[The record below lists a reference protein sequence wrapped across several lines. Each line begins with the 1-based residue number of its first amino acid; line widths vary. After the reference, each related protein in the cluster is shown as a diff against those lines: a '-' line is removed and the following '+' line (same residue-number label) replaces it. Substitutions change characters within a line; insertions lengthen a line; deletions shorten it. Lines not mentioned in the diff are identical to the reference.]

1 MNTRDIDPD
10 CLDFEAGP
18 VVQGSSAE
26 NQQVYYRTL
35 NDGKLVEVGVLY
47 FDGSF
52 DCWLN
57 PAPWSV
63 LSELR
68 SYASKFRIHCNNP
81 LA

>member
-1 MNTRDIDPD
+1 MQDIDPD

-18 VVQGSSAE
+18 VVQSNDAKS
-26 NQQVYYRTL
+26 QLIYYHNL

-57 PAPWSV
+57 PAPWSI

-68 SYASKFRIHCNNP
+68 SYASKFRTYCNSP